1 MTMRP
6 LADRVIIEPL
16 PKEEKTASG
25 IVIPDN
31 SKEKPI
37 QGKVIAVGPGK
48 IENGKTVPPEVKVGD
63 QVIFNKYAGTEIKMD
78 GKEYLFMRESD
89 ILAIVG

>member
-1 MTMRP
+1 MKP
-6 LADRVIIEPL
+6 LADRVIVEPA

-48 IENGKTVPPEVKVGD
+48 RENGKLIPPEVRVGD
-63 QVIFNKYAGTEIKMD
+63 TVVFNKYAGTEIKMD

-89 ILAIVG
+89 ILAIIE